1 MVDYPPK
8 TAVVTGGNRGIGLA
22 ICRGL
27 LAEGYQVILTA
38 RSPENGQAAVAQL
51 STESNSVS
59 FLELDMDSDASI
71 AKAADRLSQDI
82 AKLDVL
88 VNNAGI
94 YPDKGASILTVT
106 RELLI
111 RTANTNSYGPVK
123 LIQEMLPLLEK
134 ADTPRIVNVSSGNGQ
149 LNGLSTSVP
158 SYSLSKLALNGIT
171 ILIADALR
179 NRGIAVFAMCPGWV
193 RTDMGGQLAPRSPE
207 QGADTAIWLAT
218 AGTLADSGKFFRD
231 RQVQPF

>member
-1 MVDYPPK
+1 MADYLQK
-8 TAVVTGGNRGIGLA
+8 TALVTGGNRGIGLA
-22 ICRGL
+22 ICKGL
-27 LAEGYQVILTA
+27 LTEGYQVILAA
-38 RSPENGQAAVAQL
+38 RSPESGQAAVAQL
-51 STESNSVS
+51 STESNTVS
-59 FLELDMDSDASI
+59 FLEVDMDSDASI

-88 VNNAGI
+88 INNAGI
-94 YPDKGASILTVT
+94 YPDKGATILTVT

-134 ADTPRIVNVSSGNGQ
+134 ADTPRIINVSSGNGQ
-149 LNGLSTSVP
+149 LNGLSTNVP

-171 ILIADALR
+171 ILMADALR

-193 RTDMGGQLAPRSPE
+193 RTDMGGQSAPRSPE
-207 QGADTAIWLAT
+207 QGADTAVWLAT
-218 AGTLADSGKFFRD
+218 EGTLADSGKFFRD

>member
-1 MVDYPPK
+1 MASLSGK
-8 TAVVTGGNRGIGLA
+8 TALVTGGNRGIGLA

-38 RSPENGQAAVAQL
+38 RSPENDQAAVAKL
-51 STESNSVS
+51 STENNTVS

-88 VNNAGI
+88 INNAGI
-94 YPDKGASILTVT
+94 YPDKGASIITVT
-106 RELLI
+106 RELFI
-111 RTANTNSYGPVK
+111 RSANTNSYGPVK

-134 ADTPRIVNVSSGNGQ
+134 SDTPRIVNISSGNGQ

-171 ILIADALR
+171 ILMADALS
-179 NRGIAVFAMCPGWV
+179 NRGIGVFAMCPGWV
-193 RTDMGGQLAPRSPE
+193 RTDMGGQSAPRSPE

-218 AGTLADSGKFFRD
+218 QGTLADSGKFFRD